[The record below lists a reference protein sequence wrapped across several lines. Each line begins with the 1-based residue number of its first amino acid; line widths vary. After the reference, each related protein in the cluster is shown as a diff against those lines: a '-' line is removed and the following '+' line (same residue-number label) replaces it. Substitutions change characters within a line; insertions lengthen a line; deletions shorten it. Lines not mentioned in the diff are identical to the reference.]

1 MAIIR
6 KVSSNS
12 YLPAVCEQP
21 GKIYLEGQAHDA
33 STLSPIF
40 NDSLAFI
47 TATTGNAVTQAFLST
62 ETSRVWFKPWLT
74 TNPTF
79 GKEKM
84 INYDLSLF
92 DGGQNFVSQI
102 MLDDTGNSLYIPAD
116 YIFEPSGGI
125 TRVVDTISK
134 SFVSGTAENSVS
146 GSANSRTVLVGQNS
160 TKILLVKTGTET
172 TANYGSLY
180 HLSKS
185 NIGAAAPVNL
195 VNGNYSSSS
204 APVSLTVV
212 DKTDTHLFVARHSPS
227 SAPGQSLTLS
237 AVGIDTLAVTNFGG
251 ITSGTNSHIYPS
263 AGITISGAN
272 KVFYRALPTG
282 STSGGL
288 FTFQVYQYNTN
299 TLSTTAA
306 TVNATGDSGQ
316 PGQTSNLNNST
327 ATPGRTWAFLSGNTI
342 YVCVGVCSFSS
353 GENTDVAQQQFY
365 IHTYKTT
372 TDAPTSLQYVSSTY
386 LAESASRPLALI
398 PQDNN
403 FSKIIAPYNAFV
415 NFLQWNLANET
426 YDIVSTSPIAARS
439 IGVDSTGRIWII
451 STAGAI
457 NLFSPSIANTVNVAF
472 ENTAITFAGSIIN
485 SNLIVSAFNVEG
497 NRVATN
503 VLLKIESN
511 SAVFGDDTT
520 SKTIST
526 SASTDVSVPIKITG
540 AGYIKV
546 FASVSI

>member
-6 KVSSNS
+6 KVSSGS
-12 YLPAVCEQP
+12 FLPAVCEQP

-40 NDSLAFI
+40 NDSLAFA
-47 TATTGNAVTQAFLST
+47 THTTGSAVTQAFLST
-62 ETSRVWFKPWLT
+62 ETSRVWFRSWMSA
-74 TNPTF
+74 NPNA

-92 DGGQNFVSQI
+92 DGGQNFVSSI
-102 MLDDTGNSLYIPAD
+102 MLDDNGNSLYIPAD
-116 YIFEPSGGI
+116 YIFEPTGGT
-125 TRVVDTISK
+125 TRAVDIISK
-134 SFVSGTAENSVS
+134 SFVNGSSENGVS
-146 GSANSRTVLVGQNS
+146 GNANARTAMVGQNS
-160 TKILLVKTGTET
+160 TKILLVKTGTDT
-172 TANYGSLY
+172 SANYSSLY
-180 HLSKS
+180 YLTKS
-185 NIGAAAPVNL
+185 NISGAAPVN
-195 VNGNYSSSS
+195 VVTGNYTSTEL
-204 APVSLTVV
+204 ATLTIV

-227 SAPGQSLTLS
+227 GTNGRSLTLS
-237 AVGIDTLAVTNFGG
+237 AVEIDSLAVTNFVGM
-251 ITSGTNSHIYPS
+251 TSTSNSHIYPS

-299 TLSTTAA
+299 TLSTTST

-316 PGQTSNLNNST
+316 PGQTNNTNNNT

-342 YVCVGVCSFSS
+342 YVCVGVCSFS
-353 GENTDVAQQQFY
+353 GVENTIVPQEQFY

-386 LAESASRPLALI
+386 LAASTSRPLALI

-403 FSKIIAPYNAFV
+403 FSKIIAPYNTFV

-426 YDIVSTSPIAARS
+426 YDIISTSPIAARS
-439 IGVDSTGRIWII
+439 VGVDSTGRIWII
-451 STAGAI
+451 STDGAI

-511 SAVFGDDTT
+511 SAVFSDDTT